1 MLYEYLLISVVIA
14 CGYWGWFFVR
24 SQPNGTPMFGVM
36 QLAAAGLAGLGLL
49 GRWKAY
55 ESGFFGIAGAIG
67 VGAGMCLLVVGPLVR
82 WAARRLAAAERLGA
96 AARLLDVAEI
106 LAPGSGVSEEKA
118 VLGAMREIRDGRI
131 EQTIDALEAAKERAP
146 ADTRLAI
153 DERIAL
159 LYLAAYRWKD
169 AIAHAEAHLFGA
181 VAAAAAAQREPAAAG
196 GAGER
201 GGEAATGERGGE
213 AAAGDDAEEDAGA
226 APARDPGPLG
236 TLRQALGIA
245 PPVWVELLGA
255 YGRTGDLDRAA
266 RMLARLEDVC
276 AGRDDASIWI
286 HRARVMFLALAGRT
300 SSVKA
305 LVDRRRSR
313 HMSAAA
319 RAYWIAMALEHEG
332 ATAAAVEAYA
342 RARARTRGR
351 PRELIDQAL
360 ARLGSDAAPRVA
372 DAPRAADAPRPGDH
386 PDRAPG
392 DPVRLSPEASEV
404 VARVEAAPMPAP
416 VRMPRP
422 RRPWATW
429 SLTGAL
435 LGVATLIATAVG
447 PSSDFGVLVR
457 SGAMVRSFVEA
468 GEWWRLVTCVFVH
481 VGAVHLLFNAIG
493 TFFLGRIAEELFGGA
508 RTVALFGAAGIAG
521 ACASYLAAPS
531 GVSSGASGAVLGLLG
546 AVFVELTLHR
556 DRYRA
561 AWKRGLWG
569 GVVVVTVSQVG
580 IGFIYPVIDQW
591 AHGAGLLTGVVLGAA
606 LSPHAR
612 WAAAARHGG
621 RALALMFAAFAL
633 TAAAQVARTSIADSY
648 GDLPR
653 HRHVINKLAVTA
665 PASWIA
671 AGWLSDPEHL
681 IELHAVAADAAVRLE
696 DWEQKIAAEQVQRGA
711 RRITLS
717 EQRLLPLPEGWQG
730 RELALVF
737 EDPMDGEQAFVMVV
751 AARDLGERRVFAALT
766 LPASM
771 LRAAPALFAGI
782 LASIEPI

>member
-67 VGAGMCLLVVGPLVR
+67 LGAGLCLLVVGPLVR
-82 WAARRLAAAERLGA
+82 WAARRMAAAERLGA
-96 AARLLDVAEI
+96 AARLLDVAEV
-106 LAPGSGVSEEKA
+106 LAPGSGVAEEKA

-131 EQTIDALEAAKERAP
+131 EQTVDALEAAKERAP
-146 ADTRLAI
+146 AAAHLAI

-181 VAAAAAAQREPAAAG
+181 VPEAPAAAQGDRPAEAG
-196 GAGER
+196 EGAGE
-201 GGEAATGERGGE
+201 
-213 AAAGDDAEEDAGA
+213 GA
-226 APARDPGPLG
+226 G

-266 RMLARLEDVC
+266 RMMARLEDVC
-276 AGRDDASIWI
+276 AGRDDAAIWV
-286 HRARVMFLALAGRT
+286 HRARVIFLALAGRT
-300 SSVKA
+300 SSVKV
-305 LVDRRRSR
+305 LVEPRRSR

-319 RAYWIAMALEHEG
+319 RAYWIAVALEHEG
-332 ATAAAVEAYA
+332 DRAAATEAYA

-360 ARLGSDAAPRVA
+360 ARE
-372 DAPRAADAPRPGDH
+372 
-386 PDRAPG
+386 PG

-404 VARVEAAPMPAP
+404 VARVEAAPPPAP

-435 LGVATLIATAVG
+435 LGVAALIAAAVG

-457 SGAMVRSFVEA
+457 SGAMVRSLVEA
-468 GEWWRLVTCVFVH
+468 GEWWRLVSCVFVH
-481 VGAVHLLFNAIG
+481 VGAVHLVFNVIG

-508 RTVALFGAAGIAG
+508 RTIALFGAAGIAG

-546 AVFVELTLHR
+546 AVFIELMLNR

-580 IGFIYPVIDQW
+580 IGFLYPVIDQW
-591 AHGAGLLTGVVLGAA
+591 AHGVGLFTGVVLGAA

-621 RALALMFAAFAL
+621 RALALMCAAFAL
-633 TAAAQVARTSIADSY
+633 TTAALVARTSIADSY

-653 HRHVINKLAVTA
+653 QRHVINKLAVTA
-665 PASWIA
+665 PAIWIA

-681 IELHAVAADAAVRLE
+681 VELHAVTADAAVRLE
-696 DWEQKIAAEQVQRGA
+696 AWEQKIAAEQVQRGA

-717 EQRLLPLPEGWQG
+717 DQRLLPLPAGWQG
-730 RELALVF
+730 RELTLMF
-737 EDPMDGEQAFVMVV
+737 EDPMDGEQEFVMVV
-751 AARDLGERRVFAALT
+751 AARELGDRRVLAALT